1 LKEREVAMFIHPLSN
16 LRSIDRAIADLIE
29 NMEQYDASHPRA
41 VRLPGMVD
49 GLRSFKGQPT
59 DRGVALSA
67 RRSGGTRHAAS
78 TKHQP
83 TDASYCRLT
92 TVHFPIRGRTS

>member
-1 LKEREVAMFIHPLSN
+1 MHVHPLSN

-41 VRLPGMVD
+41 VRLAAMVD

-59 DRGVALSA
+59 GRGVAPGA
-67 RRSGGTRHAAS
+67 GRSGGIGVRHAAS
-78 TKHQP
+78 TAHGGLDH
-83 TDASYCRLT
+83 TWRD
-92 TVHFPIRGRTS
+92 HTS